1 MGIQLIPQ
9 PKHSA
14 TLNTEDQ
21 TMSDQSPQIDLNFPL
36 NGKVA
41 LVTGAASG
49 IGAAVAEAFA
59 AKGAKVAVLDINADQ
74 ARAKAEALGAD
85 AKPFV
90 CDVSDPAS
98 VKAAVSG
105 VVEAFGQI
113 DIAVNSAGVVFL
125 APAEDLT
132 ISDWDRTI
140 AINLKGS
147 FLVTQ
152 EVGRAM
158 IAAGKGGKIV
168 NLASQA
174 GTVAIEEH
182 VAYCASKFG
191 VIGMS
196 KTFAAE
202 WGKYG
207 ITVNTIS
214 PTIVLTELGKKA
226 WNGEKGEAAKKRIPT
241 GRFAFPEEIA
251 AAAVFLASS
260 GANMINGAD
269 LLIDGGYTIL

>member
-1 MGIQLIPQ
+1 MTDI
-9 PKHSA
+9 A
-14 TLNTEDQ
+14 
-21 TMSDQSPQIDLNFPL
+21 PQIDLTFPL
-36 NGKVA
+36 SGKAA

-49 IGAAVAEAFA
+49 IGAAIAAAFA
-59 AKGAKVAVLDINADQ
+59 AKGARVAVLDINAELAAAKAAELGSG
-74 ARAKAEALGAD
+74 ARAFA
-85 AKPFV
+85 
-90 CDVSDPAS
+90 CDVTDPAS
-98 VKAAVSG
+98 VHAAIAGTKAA
-105 VVEAFGQI
+105 FGGI

-125 APAEDLT
+125 APAEDLSLDHWT
-132 ISDWDRTI
+132 RTI
-140 AINLKGS
+140 DINLKGS

-152 EVGRAM
+152 AVGREM
-158 IAAGKGGKIV
+158 IGAGKGGRII

-207 ITVNTIS
+207 ITVNTLS

-226 WNGEKGEAAKKRIPT
+226 WAGEKGDAARKRIPA

-251 AAAVFLASS
+251 AAAVFLASA
-260 GANMINGAD
+260 GADMINGAD